1 MPTNLTNLSNEIKK
15 QLSSDVQ
22 AVLSDCSKVAKE
34 FGFSV
39 YLIGGVVRDL
49 FLKKNV
55 FDVDITVEG
64 DAITF
69 CHKLVEK
76 SLCRIVQVQDN
87 LKTVKTIFENGIEI
101 DFASTRQEFYP
112 KRGHLPVVAKIGC
125 KLEEDVLRRDFTV
138 NALAISLNADDFGTV
153 IDYVGGINDLKNKTL
168 KVLHDNSFVEDPS
181 RIIRGLK
188 FASRF
193 NFKRDE
199 KTRKLQENYQNK
211 CLNRDISWTRVK
223 SELNQA
229 FSLNKADVYDKFFG
243 AEIYKLLYAKKSN
256 LNGSEIKSLIDLK
269 QPEMPWLVYLGTIL
283 TDKDLIEA
291 FCFNRQEKKV
301 FIDIDNM
308 LNAEL
313 GLLNSN
319 YDIYKFFEK
328 KSLES
333 ILVYYLLTER
343 KEALLFLDK
352 LSKIRIVLN
361 GNDLKGMGYIDGKEI
376 GQMLD
381 EILRRKLAG
390 TIVNREDEIN
400 FVNSK
405 RK

>member
-1 MPTNLTNLSNEIKK
+1 MPTNLINLNNEIHK
-15 QLSSDVQ
+15 QLSSDIQ
-22 AVLSDCSKVAKE
+22 TVLFDCSKIAKE
-34 FGFSV
+34 FGFSI

-49 FLKKNV
+49 FLNKEV

-64 DAITF
+64 NAIEF
-69 CHKLVEK
+69 CHKLADK
-76 SLCRIVQVQDN
+76 GLCKILQVQDN
-87 LKTVKTIFENGIEI
+87 LKTVKAVFTNGIEI

-112 KRGHLPVVAKIGC
+112 RRGHLPVVAKIGC

-138 NALAISLNADDFGTV
+138 NALAVSLNEDNFGTV

-229 FSLNKADVYDKFFG
+229 FSLNKADVYDKFLG
-243 AEIYKLLYAKKSN
+243 TEIYKLLYAQKPD
-256 LNGSEIKSLIDLK
+256 LNGSEIKSLIKLK
-269 QPEMPWLVYLGTIL
+269 QPEMPWLVYLGTVL
-283 TDKDLIEA
+283 FDKELIEA
-291 FCFNRQEKKV
+291 FCFTRQEKKV
-301 FIDIDNM
+301 FVDIDNL
-308 LNAEL
+308 LNSDL
-313 GLLNSN
+313 GLVNSN

-333 ILVYYLLTER
+333 VLVYYLLTQR
-343 KEALLFLDK
+343 KEALLFIEK
-352 LSKIRIVLN
+352 LSKIRVELK
-361 GNDLKGMGYIDGKEI
+361 GDDLKGMGIVDGKEI
-376 GQMLD
+376 GKMLD
-381 EILRRKLAG
+381 EILRKKLAG
-390 TIVNREDEIN
+390 TLINRADELN